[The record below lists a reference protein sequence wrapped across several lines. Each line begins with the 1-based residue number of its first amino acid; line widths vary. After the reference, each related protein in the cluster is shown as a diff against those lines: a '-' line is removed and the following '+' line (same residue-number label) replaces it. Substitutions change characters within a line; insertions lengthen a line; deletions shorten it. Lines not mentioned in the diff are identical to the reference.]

1 MSDTNVPESDAHPG
15 HEAGETRDDCPFCA
29 IDARIEAEMADLLA
43 GRIRS
48 YRLA

>member
-1 MSDTNVPESDAHPG
+1 MSDDIPDVDAHPG

-29 IDARIEAEMADLLA
+29 ADARIEAAMADLLA
-43 GRIRS
+43 GRTRS